1 MFDLNAFKD
10 AIERL
15 RLNKN
20 NSTRCISDELDDSPA
35 LAFCYDSIRFNS
47 AREVSQCLC
56 EYHIW
61 RQKPSTEKNRLIERI
76 AEEKGVKA
84 TTIRSHIKV
93 SGPLI
98 SEILRWLNQELWAIV
113 ILLLLYI
120 RKFDNVQERNYC
132 ILNCGRQLQEPES
145 TRKDVK
151 GHRAY
156 PGPQGVLGR

>member
-1 MFDLNAFKD
+1 MFDVNAFKD

-15 RLNKN
+15 EFNKN
-20 NSTRCISDELDDSPA
+20 SSTRCTTNELDKSPA
-35 LAFCYDSIRFNS
+35 LAFCYDSIKFNF
-47 AREVSQCLC
+47 AREVSQYLC
-56 EYHIW
+56 EYHVW

-93 SGPLI
+93 SGPLV

-120 RKFDNVQERNYC
+120 RKFD
-132 ILNCGRQLQEPES
+132 
-145 TRKDVK
+145 
-151 GHRAY
+151 
-156 PGPQGVLGR
+156 